1 MGFQLASNSELF
13 IYCQKSRCSL
23 LKRSRCSSGWRRVQ
37 DADCDGFDVS
47 RLRDEGDRMSPALGY
62 HDVGMNV
69 E

>member
-13 IYCQKSRCSL
+13 IYCQESRCSL